1 MNFIHLLYPTVCANN
16 CNKNGDTNISIILE
30 IAKPI
35 IQIKNILKNFFIFF
49 RKLMF
54 FFKKRQENN
63 LIEKEAA

>member
-1 MNFIHLLYPTVCANN
+1 MNFVYLLYPTVCANS

-35 IQIKNILKNFFIFF
+35 IQIKNIFKNFFIAS